1 MDDFFF
7 LPIMDRKPTLHPSPF
22 TLHPSPFTLH
32 SLFILLFPYTI
43 NNKKKK
49 EEEEIR
55 PPTVFQRPTTRLLK
69 KRYANFSSIWISGRN
84 L

>member
-22 TLHPSPFTLH
+22 TLHLSPFTLH

-49 EEEEIR
+49 KKKR
-55 PPTVFQRPTTRLLK
+55 YARPTVFQRPTTRLLK
-69 KRYANFSSIWISGRN
+69 KRYANFSSI
-84 L
+84 